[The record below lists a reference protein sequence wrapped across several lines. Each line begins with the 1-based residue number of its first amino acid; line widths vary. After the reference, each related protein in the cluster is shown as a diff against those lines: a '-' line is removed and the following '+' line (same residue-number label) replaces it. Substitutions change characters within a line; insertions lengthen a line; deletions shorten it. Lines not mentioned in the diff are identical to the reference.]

1 MFPGN
6 GPLSASAAAAALG
19 RLAVAV
25 GAEGH
30 TSPEAVKI
38 KQFFEHF
45 RKHSSKYYKN
55 ASN

>member
-30 TSPEAVKI
+30 TSPQAVRIQTNLLEKFKGEI
-38 KQFFEHF
+38 NQNITK
-45 RKHSSKYYKN
+45 
-55 ASN
+55 